1 MKYLVKAVYVKSLLV
16 HYVVEA
22 RNTEQATNKALEGKY
37 LFAHHCE
44 SDTEPQVAQASE
56 INDSEIDQ
64 LIASLEASDE
74 PAPIS
79 ERFN

>member
-44 SDTEPQVAQASE
+44 SDTEPQIAQASE

>member
-16 HYVVEA
+16 HYIVEA
-22 RNTEQATNKALEGKY
+22 NNTEQATEKALEGKY

-44 SDTEPQVAQASE
+44 SDTEPQIAQASE
-56 INDSEIDQ
+56 IDSDEIDK

-79 ERFN
+79 ERLN